1 MLDAGA
7 GEKTRD
13 PVTAGR
19 KHVRRW
25 VAVCCGARCRSRPS
39 RRTLYVLD
47 ISRGIHD
54 NNRLISWA
62 VGLFSMFHDRFL
74 DPDRCAPI
82 RIQNSIPDRT
92 QKSSLNLN
100 VKNN

>member
-1 MLDAGA
+1 MVVD
-7 GEKTRD
+7 
-13 PVTAGR
+13 
-19 KHVRRW
+19 
-25 VAVCCGARCRSRPS
+25 AVCRPS

-47 ISRGIHD
+47 ILRGIHD
-54 NNRLISWA
+54 NNRLISCA
-62 VGLFSMFHDRFL
+62 VGLFFTFHNQFL

-92 QKSSLNLN
+92 QKCSFNLN